1 MNSVPIEEF
10 LPDESIMIVKDLT
23 KKYSESVV
31 LEQLSLTINKGEI
44 HGILGR
50 NGIGKTTLIEC
61 VVGLRPFN
69 QGIVRIIGLNIL
81 KDRDKVIKHI
91 GIQPQEAN
99 LFPRLTVSETMQ
111 LFSSFYG
118 NPHSYTEIMDMLDLG
133 RIKEKR
139 VKSLSTGQK
148 QRLLVA
154 LSLIGNPSLI
164 ILDEPTTGIDPQ
176 IRQLI
181 WKVLQEIKSHNKS
194 ILLSTHSMEE
204 AEKVCDRIS
213 ILHDKKIIATGTP
226 DEIIHKYRRSKSDTL
241 EDVFILLTGSSLR
254 GEID

>member
-1 MNSVPIEEF
+1 MTSVSKEGI
-10 LPDESIMIVKDLT
+10 LPEKSLMIVKGL
-23 KKYSESVV
+23 KKEYSDNMV
-31 LEQLSLTINKGEI
+31 LDELSFTINRGEI
-44 HGILGR
+44 HGVLGR

-61 VVGLRPFN
+61 AVGLRPFD
-69 QGIVRIIGLNIL
+69 QGIIKIIGQDIVKN
-81 KDRDKVIKHI
+81 RDKVIKHV

-99 LFPRLTVSETMQ
+99 LFPRLTVEETME

-118 NPHSYTEIMDMLDLG
+118 DPHSYTQIMVMLDLEK
-133 RIKEKR
+133 IKDKR

-154 LSLIGNPSLI
+154 LSLIGNPSLV

-181 WKVLQEIKSHNKS
+181 WKVLREIKSHNRS

-226 DEIIHKYRRSKSDTL
+226 NEIINKYRKSSLDTL

-254 GEID
+254 REID